1 MIASPGMIC
10 TFPAEGGG
18 VGGTCNECSRFR
30 GERRTRGQA
39 RTEKVLDRRFRQQRV
54 RRPEQLF
61 ERLPERDIDIG
72 HGHELAE
79 IDQ

>member
-18 VGGTCNECSRFR
+18 VGGTCNECSRFH

-39 RTEKVLDRRFRQQRV
+39 RTEKVL
-54 RRPEQLF
+54 
-61 ERLPERDIDIG
+61 
-72 HGHELAE
+72 
-79 IDQ
+79 